1 MDFQK
6 LLILSALSSVMLLV
20 GCGSDDESSSTFGA
34 SYTGKTANLELTETN
49 KDLVSVEMQAAVKAI
64 TFVNYQV
71 ETQDYELKYDAS
83 IESGHLIAK
92 LLEATSE
99 EIESTFGQSSFPSF
113 PYDGTCA
120 SGGVATISGSAANL
134 SISAN
139 SYCVE
144 TAVGYMTLS
153 GDYKYVLSG
162 ESNYVVTL
170 QDSVIDFDFPDGY
183 GTDAHMEANG
193 IIEYKVTQDSTEFT
207 VDSTLTI
214 NGISASSNVTQTCP
228 ITEGSCV
235 IDADVVSENGN
246 TYRVEDLSVSLSNGY
261 SGSADFY
268 LPKLGM
274 VEGDFNNIQYCEDG
288 SIGGGAIYLSENN
301 GPAELH
307 MFFSKG
313 CGEGAA
319 VNFYEVGAPR

>member
-6 LLILSALSSVMLLV
+6 PLILSALSSVMLLV

-34 SYTGKTANLELTETN
+34 SYTGKTANLELTEEN
-49 KDLVSVEMQAAVKAI
+49 KNLVSVEMQAAVKAVS
-64 TFVNYQV
+64 FVSYQA
-71 ETQDYELKYDAS
+71 ETQDYELKYNAS
-83 IESGHLIAK
+83 IENAQLIAK
-92 LLEATSE
+92 LLEATSV

-193 IIEYKVTQDSTEFT
+193 IIEYKVTQDNTEFT

-214 NGISASSNVTQTCP
+214 NGFSASSNVTQTCP
-228 ITEGSCV
+228 ITEGNSCSV
-235 IDADVVSENGN
+235 NANVLSENGS
-246 TYRVEDLSVSLSNGY
+246 TYRVEGLSVSSSNGY
-261 SGSADFY
+261 RGSADFY
-268 LPKLGM
+268 LPELGK
-274 VEGDFNNIQYCEDG
+274 VAARFYNIQYCEDG
-288 SIGGGAIYLSENN
+288 SIGNGSIYISSI
-301 GPAELH
+301 GPAEID
-307 MFFSKG
+307 MYFSE
-313 CGEGAA
+313 CGAD
-319 VNFYEVGAPR
+319 VNVAFYADGAPK